1 MLCGVWDANAEQ
13 LAQRSGHQ
21 VDEHSMSK
29 EFTRAAD
36 RVHVVQYQ
44 KLQLTVTKGPD
55 TGLTVD
61 TAGASVRIGTSPEND
76 LVLSDETV
84 SRRHC
89 EVMLTERGIRVTD
102 AGSTNG
108 VMVGSVW
115 VEDATFSSATVLEL
129 GDTVIN
135 VVPLS
140 ERVEREQ
147 LETNGFG
154 DLLGRSP
161 KMREL
166 FADLSRIAGTDL
178 SVLVEGET
186 GTGKELVAESV
197 HQNSLRSNG
206 PFVVFDCSAV
216 APTLA
221 ESELFGHERG
231 AFTGAVG
238 TRVGVFEQAEGG
250 TIFLDELGEL
260 PKDLQPKLLRVLEKR
275 EVRRLGGSKT
285 IPVDVRLISA
295 TNRNLRA
302 QVKRGEFRQDLY
314 YRVAGAHVY
323 VPPLRDRPGDIT
335 LLAESFLAQSQPPRR
350 ASEVPEHV
358 WDMFKAYRWPGNVRE
373 LKNAVRRV
381 LVTPER
387 VLDTD
392 SMPDLAAAAALAVA
406 SAAGPL
412 EPLRIA
418 RRNAADVFEK
428 TYVEHVL
435 GKSDGNVTRA
445 AAIAEVSRQVIHKLM
460 TKHGL

>member
-1 MLCGVWDANAEQ
+1 
-13 LAQRSGHQ
+13 
-21 VDEHSMSK
+21 MSK

-55 TGLTVD
+55 AGLIVD

-76 LVLSDETV
+76 LVLTDETV

-129 GDTVIN
+129 GDTVIS

-147 LETNGFG
+147 LEANGFG

-197 HQNSLRSNG
+197 HQNSLRSSG

-238 TRVGVFEQAEGG
+238 TRVGVFEQAECG

-275 EVRRLGGSKT
+275 EVRRLGGTKT

-323 VPPLRDRPGDIT
+323 VPPLRDRPGDIE

-350 ASEVPEHV
+350 AAEVPAHV

-392 SMPDLAAAAALAVA
+392 SMPDLAVAAAQAVA
-406 SAAGPL
+406 SAAEPL

-418 RRNAADVFEK
+418 RRNAADEFEK
-428 TYVEHVL
+428 RYLEHVL
-435 GKSDGNVTRA
+435 GKSEGNVTRA

>member
-1 MLCGVWDANAEQ
+1 
-13 LAQRSGHQ
+13 
-21 VDEHSMSK
+21 MSK
-29 EFTRAAD
+29 EFTRAAQ
-36 RVHVVQYQ
+36 RVQVVQYR
-44 KLQLTVTKGPD
+44 KLRLTVTKGPD
-55 TGLTVD
+55 AGLTVD
-61 TAGASVRIGTSPEND
+61 AAGASVRIGTSPEND
-76 LVLSDETV
+76 LVLTDETV

-108 VMVGSVW
+108 VMVGGAW
-115 VEDATFSSATVLEL
+115 VEDATFASAAVLEL
-129 GDTVIN
+129 GDTAISM
-135 VVPLS
+135 VPLS
-140 ERVEREQ
+140 ETVAREQ
-147 LETNGFG
+147 LEANGFG

-178 SVLVEGET
+178 SLLIEGET

-197 HQNSLRSNG
+197 HSNSLRVGG

-231 AFTGAVG
+231 AFTGAVAS
-238 TRVGVFEQAEGG
+238 RLGVFEQAEGG
-250 TIFLDELGEL
+250 TIFLDEIGEL

-275 EVRRLGGSKT
+275 EIRRVGGSKT
-285 IPVDVRLISA
+285 IPVNVRLISA

-302 QVKRGEFRQDLY
+302 EVKRGEFRQDLY

-323 VPPLRDRPGDIT
+323 VPPLRDRAGDVTI
-335 LLAESFLAQSQPPRR
+335 LADSFLAANQPPRKL
-350 ASEVPEHV
+350 SDVPEHV
-358 WDMFKAYRWPGNVRE
+358 WDLFKAYRWPGNVRE
-373 LKNAVRRV
+373 LKNAVNRV

-387 VLDTD
+387 PLDTD
-392 SMPDLAAAAALAVA
+392 SIPDLANAAAAAVSMLAATGDV
-406 SAAGPL
+406 
-412 EPLRIA
+412 EPLRVA
-418 RRNAADVFEK
+418 RRNAADTFEK
-428 TYVEHVL
+428 RYVEHVL
-435 GKSDGNVTRA
+435 GKSEGNVTRA